1 MIAFAMLA
9 FMAMSARAQWD
20 VVTQGV
26 YCGSFN
32 PGKGG
37 NNKPQNS
44 LDLDWPDSL
53 KLYYAALKHDIQRDD
68 PQVQLGLDT
77 MRLYIELHPYATT
90 AWGETIDAIG
100 QTGNFVYDFSSHT
113 ANDYLNNKLEYNWLT
128 NAQQWNSDTN
138 YQRAIFYTLANDIN
152 WDVNEQAN
160 MWYNIMLLFPDTNRD
175 PVNSPWGSIELIRK
189 AERGAKPPI
198 DTTAWQVLTFP
209 LKKIPIANSVV
220 ASGTEHSTS
229 SSLTISPNP
238 VASMLKLDFTLG
250 HGGVASI
257 AIYDETGSA
266 VKQVLNGMRPGGMN
280 ELSADLSNIPSGH
293 YFVRLASGT
302 DVITKELIVQH

>member
-37 NNKPQNS
+37 NHKPQS
-44 LDLDWPDSL
+44 SVDLDWPDSL
-53 KLYYAALKHDIQRDD
+53 KLYYAGLTHDIQGNNAELQKGVDTLRLY
-68 PQVQLGLDT
+68 VQL
-77 MRLYIELHPYATT
+77 HPFATT
-90 AWGETIDAIG
+90 IAGMTLQAIP
-100 QTGNFVYDFSSHT
+100 QTMEFVREMSTRDS
-113 ANDYLNNKLEYNWLT
+113 NDYLLEKLEYNWLCH
-128 NAQQWNSDTN
+128 AQQWNSDTN
-138 YQRAIFYTLANDIN
+138 YQRQIFYTLANMITWN
-152 WDVNEQAN
+152 VNEQAN
-160 MWYNIMLLFPDTNRD
+160 MWYNAMIILHDTSTGNI
-175 PVNSPWGSIELIRK
+175 PWDAIQQLRK

-198 DTTAWQVLTFP
+198 DTTPWHLLNIPLDTIPLTSA
-209 LKKIPIANSVV
+209 KV
-220 ASGTEHSTS
+220 ASGPDPSAS

-238 VASMLKLDFTLG
+238 VASMLKLDFTLV